1 MLENKYDYK
10 SKEKKWQEYWQEKG
24 VYKFDEKSAKPIYSI
39 DTPPPTVSGKIH
51 IGHIFS
57 YSQAEFVARFKRAM
71 GYNVFYPFGFDD
83 NGLPT
88 ELLVERER
96 GIKAYTVSRE
106 EFAKMCMETVEKYE
120 NDFKKL
126 FISVGNSADW
136 SLLYH
141 TVSPE
146 CQRTSQMSFLDL
158 YKKGK
163 VYYSYAPALWC
174 TKCHTAIAQSELES
188 EEKESTFNHLKFYIE
203 NSNEY
208 IEIATTR
215 PEFLCACDCIFVNP
229 KDEKNLHLIG
239 KRVRVPLYNYY
250 VPIMSDDKVD
260 MEKGSGIVMCC
271 TFGDQT
277 DTQWFKKYKLELKV
291 AIDDFGYMTDLAGK
305 YKGMKIKEARAQI
318 IEDLKKEDL
327 LIRQDPIK
335 HQVSVH
341 ERCGTEMEINLKKQW
356 FIKTL
361 ENKKE
366 WLEMGDKVQ
375 WHPSFMKARYTDWV
389 ENLMMDWCI
398 SRQKYFGV
406 PFPVWYCKDCG
417 EIIVADEK
425 DLPVNPLTTNPKHPC
440 PKCGGNNFE
449 PEKDILDTWATSS
462 VTPQINTKWKVD
474 DATYKKLMPMSLR
487 PNAHDI
493 IRTWDFYTIVKSF
506 YHSNC
511 LPWENVMISGFI
523 MASAGQKISKSK
535 SNAKN
540 DPIDLINTYSAD
552 VVRYWTA
559 TGSLGRDIIFNEEKF
574 KIGARL
580 ANKLYNASKFV
591 WQFLENYNLPKS
603 APELQPMDKWIL
615 TKLNDMQEKF
625 VNYFEKYEV
634 GLAMGEL
641 ENFFW
646 NFCDNYIEIVKVRL
660 YNPDIYGVDAQQS
673 GQYALYKT
681 LLEMLKMFGIYL
693 PHITEEIYQNTFKE
707 KEKVVSIHNFTFE
720 KMPVETKD
728 ANLIKNG
735 DEVCDIVSRV
745 RGFKT
750 DNKISLKTKL
760 EKIIISTENENFV
773 KSCEADIKAVTSA
786 QNVEYKKGKTNVD
799 IEGVILEEKDA
810 K

>member
-10 SKEKKWQEYWQEKG
+10 TKEKKWQEYWQENG
-24 VYKFDEKSAKPIYSI
+24 TYKFDFNSKKPIYSI

-57 YSQAEFVARFKRAM
+57 YSQAEFIARFKRMM

-88 ELLVERER
+88 ELLVEKEKN
-96 GIKAYTVSRE
+96 IKAYTVSRE
-106 EFAKMCMETVEKYE
+106 EFSKMCMETVEKYE
-120 NDFKKL
+120 NDFKNL

-146 CQRTSQMSFLDL
+146 CQKTSQLSFLDL
-158 YKKGK
+158 YKKNK
-163 VYYSYAPALWC
+163 VYYAEAPALWC

-188 EEKESTFNHLKFYIE
+188 EEKDSTFNYLKFFIE
-203 NSNEY
+203 NSDEY
-208 IEIATTR
+208 VEIATTR
-215 PEFLCACDCIFVNP
+215 PELLSACDCVFVNP
-229 KDEKNLHLIG
+229 KDEKHSYLIG
-239 KRVRVPLYNYY
+239 KKVRVPLYNFY
-250 VPIMSDDKVD
+250 VPVMSDDKVEVD
-260 MEKGSGIVMCC
+260 KGTGVVMCC

-277 DTQWFKKYKLELKV
+277 DTQWFKKYNLELKV

-305 YKGMKIKEARAQI
+305 YKGLKIKEARAQI
-318 IEDLKKEDL
+318 IEDLKSANLMIK
-327 LIRQDPIK
+327 QDPIK

-356 FIKTL
+356 FIKTI
-361 ENKKE
+361 ENKDE
-366 WLEMGDKVQ
+366 WLKKGDEVN
-375 WHPSFMKARYTDWV
+375 WYPSFMKSRYTDWV

-417 EIIVADEK
+417 EIILPDEK
-425 DLPVNPLTTNPKHPC
+425 DLPVNPLNSMPKHAC
-440 PKCGGNNFE
+440 PKCGGTNFE

-462 VTPQINTKWKVD
+462 VTPQINTKWKVND
-474 DATYKKLMPMSLR
+474 QLYKKLMPMSLR

-511 LPWENVMISGFI
+511 LPWNNVMISGFI
-523 MASAGQKISKSK
+523 MASPGQKISKSK
-535 SNAKN
+535 SNSKS
-540 DPIDLINTYSAD
+540 DPIDLINTFSAD

-559 TGSLGRDIIFNEEKF
+559 TGSLGRDIIFNEDKF

-580 ANKLYNASKFV
+580 VNKIYNASKFV
-591 WQFLENYNLPKS
+591 WIFLENYKPKDNTKD
-603 APELQPMDKWIL
+603 LLVMDKWIIQ
-615 TKLNDMQEKF
+615 KFNEMQEKF
-625 VNYFEKYEV
+625 IKYLDKYEV
-634 GLAMGEL
+634 GLAMNEL

-646 NFCDNYIEIVKVRL
+646 NFCDNYIELVKVRL
-660 YNPDIYGVDAQQS
+660 YNPNIYGEEAKES
-673 GQYALYKT
+673 AQYACYKV
-681 LLEMLKMFGIYL
+681 LLEMLKMFGIYV
-693 PHITEEIYQNTFKE
+693 PHITEEIYQNTFKTT
-707 KEKVVSIHNFTFE
+707 VCTPSIHNLTLQKIEIDNDE
-720 KMPVETKD
+720 KLVK
-728 ANLIKNG
+728 LG
-735 DEVCDIVSRV
+735 DEVIDAVSQV

-760 EKIIISTENENFV
+760 ELVEITCNNIDFFKEAEN
-773 KSCEADIKAVTSA
+773 DILAVTSA
-786 QNVEYKKGKTNVD
+786 QKIEYKKGPLNVE
-799 IEGVILEEKDA
+799 IKGVILEEK
-810 K
+810 

>member
-1 MLENKYDYK
+1 MLDKKYDYK
-10 SKEKKWQEYWQEKG
+10 SAEKKWQDFWQEKG
-24 VYKFDEKSAKPIYSI
+24 TYKFDRQSNKPIYSI

-57 YSQAEFVARFKRAM
+57 YSQAEFIARYKRMM

-88 ELLVERER
+88 ELLVEREK
-96 GIKAYTVSRE
+96 GIKAYSVSRE
-106 EFAKMCMETVEKYE
+106 EFTNMCLDTVKKYE
-120 NDFKKL
+120 QDFKNL

-136 SLLYH
+136 SLLYN

-163 VYYSYAPALWC
+163 VYYAEAPALWC

-188 EEKESTFNHLKFYIE
+188 EEKESTFNYLKFYIE

-208 IEIATTR
+208 VEIATTR
-215 PEFLCACDCIFVNP
+215 PELLCACDCIFVNP
-229 KDEKNLHLIG
+229 KDEKHANLIG
-239 KRVRVPLYNYY
+239 KKVKVPLYDFY
-250 VPIMSDDKVD
+250 VPVLSDDKVD
-260 MEKGSGIVMCC
+260 LEKGTGVVMCC

-291 AIDDFGYMTDLAGK
+291 GIDDFGKMTALAGK
-305 YKGMKIKEARAQI
+305 YEGMKSKDARLAI
-318 IEDLKKEDL
+318 IEDLKAQDL
-327 LIRQDPIK
+327 LIKQDPIK

-361 ENKKE
+361 ENKEE
-366 WLEMGDKVQ
+366 WLKKGNEVE
-375 WHPSFMKARYTDWV
+375 WHPSFMKSRYTDWV

-425 DLPVNPLTTNPKHPC
+425 DLPVNPLVTMPKHAC
-440 PKCGGNNFE
+440 PKCGSNNFE
-449 PEKDILDTWATSS
+449 PESDILDTWATSS
-462 VTPQINTKWKVD
+462 VTPQINTKWNVD
-474 DATYKKLMPMSLR
+474 DEFYKKMMPMSLR

-511 LPWENVMISGFI
+511 LPWQNVMISGFI
-523 MASAGQKISKSK
+523 MASQGQKISKSK
-535 SNAKN
+535 SNSKN
-540 DPIDLINTYSAD
+540 DPIELINTYSAD

-559 TGSLGRDIIFNEEKF
+559 TGSLGRDILFNEDKF

-580 ANKLYNASKFV
+580 TNKLFNASKFV
-591 WQFLENYNLPKS
+591 WLFLENYKPNKTPNLKPI
-603 APELQPMDKWIL
+603 DKWI
-615 TKLNDMQEKF
+615 MSKF
-625 VNYFEKYEV
+625 NEMRERFINYFDKYEV
-634 GLAMGEL
+634 GLAMSEL
-641 ENFFW
+641 ETFFW
-646 NFCDNYIEIVKVRL
+646 NFCDNYIELVKVRL
-660 YNPDIYGVDAQQS
+660 YNPEIYGEEAKES
-673 GQYALYKT
+673 AQYASYHV

-693 PHITEEIYQNTFKE
+693 PHLTEEIYQNTFKE
-707 KEKVVSIHNFTFE
+707 KVGVESVHNLE
-720 KMPVETKD
+720 LSSLPVELDKEL
-728 ANLIKNG
+728 NKKG
-735 DEVCDIVSRV
+735 EEVCDVVSRI
-745 RGFKT
+745 RGYKT
-750 DNKISLKTKL
+750 DNKLSLKTKL
-760 EKIIISTENENFV
+760 EKVTITTQNVDFF
-773 KSCEADIKAVTSA
+773 KSVEDDVKAVTSA
-786 QNVEYKKGKTNVD
+786 QEILYKEGNTDVLV
-799 IEGVILEEKDA
+799 EGVIIEEA

>member
-1 MLENKYDYK
+1 MLEKKYDFK
-10 SKEKKWQEYWQEKG
+10 ASEKKWQEFWQEKG
-24 VYKFDEKSAKPIYSI
+24 TYKFDRNSKKPIFSI

-57 YSQAEFVARFKRAM
+57 YSQAEFIARYKRMM

-88 ELLVERER
+88 ELLVEKEK
-96 GIKAYTVSRE
+96 GIKAYSVSRE
-106 EFAKMCMETVEKYE
+106 EFTNMCLDTVKKYE
-120 NDFKKL
+120 QDFKNL

-136 SLLYH
+136 SLLYN

-146 CQRTSQMSFLDL
+146 CQKTSQMSFIDL

-163 VYYSYAPALWC
+163 VYYAEAPALWC

-188 EEKESTFNHLKFYIE
+188 EEKESTFNYLKFYIE
-203 NSNEY
+203 NSDEY
-208 IEIATTR
+208 VEIATTR
-215 PEFLCACDCIFVNP
+215 PELLSACDCIFVNP
-229 KDEKNLHLIG
+229 KDEKNLHLVG
-239 KRVRVPLYNYY
+239 KKVRVPLYDFY
-250 VPIMSDDKVD
+250 VPVLTDDKVD
-260 MEKGSGIVMCC
+260 LDKGTGVVMCC

-277 DTQWFKKYKLELKV
+277 DTQWFKKYNLELKV
-291 AIDDFGYMTDLAGK
+291 AIDDYGRMTSLAGK
-305 YKGMKIKEARAQI
+305 YEGLKTKEARAQI
-318 IEDLKKEDL
+318 IEDLKAQDL
-327 LIRQDPIK
+327 LIKQDPIK

-361 ENKKE
+361 ENKEE
-366 WLEMGDKVQ
+366 WLKKGNEVE
-375 WHPSFMKARYTDWV
+375 WHPSFMKSRYTDWV

-425 DLPVNPLTTNPKHPC
+425 DLPVNPLVTSPKHAC
-440 PKCGGNNFE
+440 PKCGSKNFE
-449 PEKDILDTWATSS
+449 PESDILDTWATSS
-462 VTPQINTKWKVD
+462 VTPQINTKWNVND
-474 DATYKKLMPMSLR
+474 EFYKKMMPMSLR

-511 LPWENVMISGFI
+511 LPWQNVMISGFI
-523 MASAGQKISKSK
+523 MASQGQKISKSK

-540 DPIDLINTYSAD
+540 DPIDLINTFSAD

-591 WQFLENYNLPKS
+591 WLFLEDYKLKEV
-603 APELQPMDKWIL
+603 ELKPIDKWIIS
-615 TKLNDMQEKF
+615 KF
-625 VNYFEKYEV
+625 NEMRERFINYFEKYEV
-634 GLAMGEL
+634 GLAMSEL
-641 ENFFW
+641 ETFFW
-646 NFCDNYIEIVKVRL
+646 NFCDNYIELVKVRM
-660 YNPDIYGVDAQQS
+660 YNPEIYGEEAKAS
-673 GQYALYKT
+673 AQYACYHV

-693 PHITEEIYQNTFKE
+693 PHITEEIYQNTFKD
-707 KEKVVSIHNFTFE
+707 KENVESIHNFE
-720 KMPVETKD
+720 LIELPIKKD
-728 ANLIKNG
+728 ADLIKKG
-735 DEVCDIVSRV
+735 EEVCEVVSKI
-745 RGFKT
+745 RGYKT

-760 EKIIISTENENFV
+760 EKVIISTKNIDFF
-773 KSCEADIKAVTSA
+773 KSVEDDVKAVTSA
-786 QNVEYKKGKTNVD
+786 QQIEYVEGDLDAKV
-799 IEGVILEEKDA
+799 EGVILEENE
-810 K
+810 

>member
-1 MLENKYDYK
+1 MLDKKYDYTD
-10 SKEKKWQEYWQEKG
+10 KEKKWQEYWQEKG
-24 VYKFDEKSAKPIYSI
+24 IYKFDFNSNKPIYSI

-57 YSQAEFVARFKRAM
+57 YSQAEFIARFKRLM

-96 GIKAYTVSRE
+96 GLKAYTVSRE

-120 NDFKKL
+120 DDFKKL

-146 CQRTSQMSFLDL
+146 CQKTSQMSFLDL

-163 VYYSYAPALWC
+163 VYYSEAPALWC

-188 EEKESTFNHLKFYIE
+188 EEKESTFNYLKFFIE
-203 NSNEY
+203 NTNEY
-208 IEIATTR
+208 VEIATTR
-215 PEFLCACDCIFVNP
+215 PELLCACDCVFVNP
-229 KDEKNLHLIG
+229 KDEKNAYLIG
-239 KRVRVPLYNYY
+239 KKVKVPLYDLY
-250 VPIMSDDKVD
+250 VPVLADDKVD
-260 MEKGSGIVMCC
+260 MEKGTGVVMCC

-291 AIDDFGYMTDLAGK
+291 GIDDFGCMTKLAGK
-305 YKGMKIKEARAQI
+305 YEGMKSKDARFQI
-318 IEDLKKEDL
+318 IEDLKAQDL
-327 LIRQDPIK
+327 LIKQDPIK

-361 ENKKE
+361 ENKDK
-366 WLEMGDKVQ
+366 WLEMGDKVD
-375 WHPSFMKARYTDWV
+375 WHPAFMKARYTDWV

-425 DLPVNPLTTNPKHPC
+425 DLPVNPLTTMPKRPC

-462 VTPQINTKWKVD
+462 VTPQINTKWKVND
-474 DATYKKLMPMSLR
+474 ELYKKLMPMSLR

-493 IRTWDFYTIVKSF
+493 IRTWDFYTIVKAF
-506 YHSNC
+506 YHDNII
-511 LPWENVMISGFI
+511 PWQNVMISGFI

-540 DPIDLINTYSAD
+540 DPVELIKTYSAD
-552 VVRYWTA
+552 IVRYWTA
-559 TGSLGRDIIFNEEKF
+559 TGSLGRDILFNEEKF

-580 ANKLYNASKFV
+580 TNKLYNASKFV
-591 WQFLENYNLPKS
+591 WQFLEGYNPQENTQLK
-603 APELQPMDKWIL
+603 PMDKWIL
-615 TKLNDMQEKF
+615 SKFNEMQEKF
-625 VNYFEKYEV
+625 VSYFEKYEV

-641 ENFFW
+641 ENYFW
-646 NFCDNYIEIVKVRL
+646 NFCDNYIELVKVRL
-660 YNPDIYGVDAQQS
+660 YNPEIYGEDAKQS
-673 GQYALYKT
+673 AQYACYKV

-693 PHITEEIYQNTFKE
+693 PHITEEIYQNTFVDTIKE
-707 KEKVVSIHNFTFE
+707 ISLHKLTLQ
-720 KMPVETKD
+720 KMPVEIDKS
-728 ANLIKNG
+728 LIKSG
-735 DEVCDIVSRV
+735 DEVVDVVSKV

-750 DNKISLKTKL
+750 DNKISLKTKI
-760 EKIIISTENENFV
+760 EKLIISTNDLDFL
-773 KSCEADIKAVTSA
+773 KSVEDDVKAVTSA
-786 QNVEYKKGKTNVD
+786 QNIEYTQGNTDVK
-799 IEGVILEEKDA
+799 IEGVILEEKE
-810 K
+810 